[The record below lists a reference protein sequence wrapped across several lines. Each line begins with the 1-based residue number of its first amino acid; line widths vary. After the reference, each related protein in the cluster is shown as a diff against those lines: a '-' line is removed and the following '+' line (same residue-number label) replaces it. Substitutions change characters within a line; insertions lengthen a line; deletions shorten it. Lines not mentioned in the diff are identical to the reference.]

1 VAGRGAAFGGLSW
14 MRPDGG
20 ATRQTKAQIDYAVE
34 QSLKRLNTD
43 YLDLYQ
49 LHWPDRP
56 VRVFGGQTF
65 KDYEQDFE
73 AFGDILEALDAHV
86 KKGTIRA
93 IGVSNEF
100 PWGVMRFL
108 AEAEAKGL
116 PRIASIQNAYHLAN
130 RTFEYGLAEIAMREQ
145 VGLLA
150 YSPLAQG
157 ALTGKY
163 LDGKLPA
170 GSRKALYN
178 RMQRYEGPGAEPAIR
193 GYVDLA
199 AHFGVDP
206 AQLALKFCDTR
217 EFVTATIIGAT
228 SMDQLKTN
236 IAAFDL
242 AWTEA
247 VNALH
252 ASSPI
257 RRPYMKPSG
266 PPSLEG
272 GSSPDPCCPE
282 RLGGATSHDPPFH
295 RHRHPAGVGDHLLP
309 RQHGIEGARWR
320 PREAFHITLKFI
332 GDVQETGGRRPRRG
346 TAGIARP
353 GLGPGTGRAS
363 AISARASRSTPSGPG
378 SPRAPTCVA
387 WPRPTRAPRGG
398 PASSPRPGSTPRTS
412 PWPI

>member
-1 VAGRGAAFGGLSW
+1 MRYSELGQTGVKVSRCCLGTMTWGSQNSEAEAHAQMDYALERGVNFWDTAEMYASPPSPETQGSTERYIGSWLKKTGKRDRIVLASKVAGQGGAFGGLTW
-14 MRPDGG
+14 MRKDGS
-20 ATRQTKAQIDYAVE
+20 ATRQTRAQIDEAVE
-34 QSLKRLNTD
+34 GSLKRLNTD

-65 KDYEQDFE
+65 KDYAQDYE
-73 AFGDILEALDAHV
+73 TFGDILEALDAHV
-86 KKGTIRA
+86 RKGNLRA

-108 AEAEAKGL
+108 AESQTHGL

-163 LDGKLPA
+163 LDGHLPE

-206 AQLALKFCDTR
+206 AHLALKFCDSR

-228 SMDQLKTN
+228 SMAQLKTN
-236 IAAFDL
+236 IDAFDL
-242 AWTEA
+242 VWTDEMEKA

-252 ASSPI
+252 ALQPN
-257 RRPYMKPSG
+257 
-266 PPSLEG
+266 
-272 GSSPDPCCPE
+272 PCP
-282 RLGGATSHDPPFH
+282 
-295 RHRHPAGVGDHLLP
+295 
-309 RQHGIEGARWR
+309 
-320 PREAFHITLKFI
+320 
-332 GDVQETGGRRPRRG
+332 
-346 TAGIARP
+346 
-353 GLGPGTGRAS
+353 
-363 AISARASRSTPSGPG
+363 
-378 SPRAPTCVA
+378 
-387 WPRPTRAPRGG
+387 
-398 PASSPRPGSTPRTS
+398 
-412 PWPI
+412 